1 MYCAMC
7 SSWTCKVIIKNHKY
21 LATLTLLTLML
32 DFEYVLAPE
41 FYSESLNDFILVF
54 LMMFLLCMQMV
65 SNV

>member
-1 MYCAMC
+1 
-7 SSWTCKVIIKNHKY
+7 
-21 LATLTLLTLML
+21 ML